1 MDELQRQLRAFSKAY
16 GQKGKAIVERIQQL
30 MDGGMTVTQAVQ
42 QAFQEYDVA
51 DWLDANV
58 SQAIVSTAQDA
69 LGAELAGALSS
80 AELLKALSTPWDGS
94 GMTLSQKLHGASRE
108 MRQSIVETVQNQ
120 IRRNST
126 IQKAAQ
132 ALYDGYGYGHV
143 TRTQELPKY
152 LNGLTRWV
160 RSSRESMTPADQLS
174 VLKAI
179 RKVKAQADGLA
190 DDRVTYNH
198 FRTSLKELLAK
209 VESGS
214 DKAARKALQVAV
226 EEKSRY
232 VAERIARTE
241 AARARYDAFIAR
253 YDEDDSVVAYKWTL
267 SSRHPVDDICNMY
280 AEADLYGLGK
290 GIFPKDAA
298 PVNPA
303 HPHCLCHYAPVYS
316 SELKGLKRS
325 DDVEDR
331 GNTWLKK
338 QPLRIQEKILG
349 VKGREAWKAGK
360 AGWLEKARNFGLS
373 GKKESRLSDLQ
384 SYKKPN
390 YGKEIRE
397 IHYKNDLFLTLK
409 EVTNSNYKVYVSTDV
424 QLKPKMLHE
433 METQISESVRLMGIS
448 DLSHFP
454 RFIIMSD
461 KESAGAWGNYS
472 AKMNSLYI
480 NADSLKRKQYVSALR
495 QSSKKGIQVSSTSHL
510 STMVHELFHWLDAER
525 YIAQNGAI
533 QNQREYIAKIDSYF
547 QKKVDHLINSG
558 YNIDGIS
565 SYAKRSMA
573 FGSYAEV
580 MTEYR
585 TKELLGGR

>member
-1 MDELQRQLRAFSKAY
+1 MDELQRQLRAFSQAY

-126 IQKAAQ
+126 VRKTAQ
-132 ALYDGYGYGHV
+132 ALYDGYGYGHM
-143 TRTQELPKY
+143 TGTQELPRY
-152 LNGLTRWV
+152 LDELTRWA

-198 FRTSLKELLAK
+198 FRTSLWELMDKLGH
-209 VESGS
+209 GS
-214 DKAARKALQVAV
+214 QKAAQRALQNAIQ
-226 EEKSRY
+226 EKSRY

-253 YDEDDSVVAYKWTL
+253 YGEDEDVVAYQWKL
-267 SSRHPVDDICNMY
+267 GSRHPAEDICDMY

-303 HPHCLCHYAPVYS
+303 HPHCLCHYAPVYRR
-316 SELKGLKRS
+316 ELEGRKRS
-325 DDVEDR
+325 DNVEENGR
-331 GNTWLKK
+331 AWLKT
-338 QPLRIQEKILG
+338 QSISAQEKILG
-349 VKGREAWKAGK
+349 VKGREEWKAGR
-360 AGWLEKARNFGLS
+360 AGWMEKARNFKMPS
-373 GKKESRLSDLQ
+373 VIHASRLT
-384 SYKKPN
+384 KPIEN
-390 YGKEIRE
+390 GIINKR
-397 IHYKNDLFLTLK
+397 KN
-409 EVTNSNYKVYVSTDV
+409 
-424 QLKPKMLHE
+424 
-433 METQISESVRLMGIS
+433 
-448 DLSHFP
+448 
-454 RFIIMSD
+454 
-461 KESAGAWGNYS
+461 ESATGKAS
-472 AKMNSLYI
+472 AITHGFGELN
-480 NADSLKRKQYVSALR
+480 VR
-495 QSSKKGIQVSSTSHL
+495 QRNLLAVLPKFGSRVTVKKKGVKLGDLAAMTAATGVEFAVFTRKS
-510 STMVHELFHWLDAER
+510 ER
-525 YIAQNGAI
+525 LVIRGNKNG
-533 QNQREYIAKIDSYF
+533 
-547 QKKVDHLINSG
+547 VP
-558 YNIDGIS
+558 
-565 SYAKRSMA
+565 
-573 FGSYAEV
+573 GSI
-580 MTEYR
+580 
-585 TKELLGGR
+585 KELAELSRQGYRFSGHTHPGIGRNVLMASDGDYLALQQFHQKNSVIYNSQGQYQIYEKR